1 MNFGADNKNQY
12 TSAALMLQ
20 TYRGVNVFFSH
31 PLWFVFP
38 QTCTES
44 PPPTPPSWS
53 GCKSL
58 LLCARPRG
66 CVHSLPP
73 FQRIW
78 PQLARASSAPTA
90 ERFISWKTSS
100 DFRLIQFPGHRSLH
114 FFVRV
119 CRNVLKT
126 PSTEVAMAMV
136 TLHTIKEWQS
146 QQWASI
152 HQSGRQTYH
161 WTICQPPPTPG
172 WSPAATSQEE
182 ALSWGLMC

>member
-1 MNFGADNKNQY
+1 
-12 TSAALMLQ
+12 MLQ
-20 TYRGVNVFFSH
+20 TYRGVNVFFSR
-31 PLWFVFP
+31 LLCFVFP
-38 QTCTES
+38 QMCPHPPHT
-44 PPPTPPSWS
+44 PPP
-53 GCKSL
+53 
-58 LLCARPRG
+58 
-66 CVHSLPP
+66 PP
-73 FQRIW
+73 FPLGVAVNRCCSVHVSEAASTLQRLW

-90 ERFISWKTSS
+90 DRFTSWKTSNG
-100 DFRLIQFPGHRSLH
+100 FRLIQFPGRRSLH

-119 CRNVLKT
+119 CRNALKT

-152 HQSGRQTYH
+152 HQSGHQTYH

>member
-1 MNFGADNKNQY
+1 M
-12 TSAALMLQ
+12 S
-20 TYRGVNVFFSH
+20 FS
-31 PLWFVFP
+31 PARCVLCFLKRA
-38 QTCTES
+38 
-44 PPPTPPSWS
+44 PPPPPPLPFPLRVAVNRCCSVHVSEAASTLCLLSSGSDLSW
-53 GCKSL
+53 
-58 LLCARPRG
+58 P
-66 CVHSLPP
+66 
-73 FQRIW
+73 
-78 PQLARASSAPTA
+78 RASSAPTA
-90 ERFISWKTSS
+90 DRFTSWKTSN

-126 PSTEVAMAMV
+126 PSTEVAMEMV

-152 HQSGRQTYH
+152 HQSGHQTYH